1 MRPETD
7 HLSIR
12 AARADALFVSALQ
25 RSGEPTASQV
35 QQAVA
40 AAVRA
45 FGSRGCVERV
55 AQEFGDHPEAAVAR
69 MRWAH
74 ALTGEVFRRPAPQPA
89 ATRPITSHPVGR
101 AA

>member
-1 MRPETD
+1 MRPETG

-12 AARADALFVSALQ
+12 AVRADALFVSVLQ
-25 RSGEPTASQV
+25 GSDEPTATQV

-45 FGSRGCVERV
+45 FGSRGCIERV

-69 MRWAH
+69 MRWAR
-74 ALTGEVFRRPAPQPA
+74 ALTGDVFRRPVPQPA
-89 ATRPITSHPVGR
+89 AARPIISHPVGW